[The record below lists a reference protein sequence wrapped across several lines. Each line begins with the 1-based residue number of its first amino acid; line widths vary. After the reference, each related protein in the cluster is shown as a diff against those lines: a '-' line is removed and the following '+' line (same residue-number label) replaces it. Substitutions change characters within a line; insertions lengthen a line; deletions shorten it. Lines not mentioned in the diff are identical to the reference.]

1 MQKIKNNSP
10 KSDSVEDDLKKLIN
24 ESKFSEAVLFLFKQQ
39 SENWELLKDGLSSL
53 HKIDTKKFYF
63 DGYEVQTQFN
73 PLRINST
80 MANVSPEAV
89 KKRQC
94 FLCIENLPRE
104 QKGIIY
110 KEKYI
115 ILCNPFPI
123 FSVHMTISSIEHKP
137 QRIKKPF
144 EDLLQLSKDF
154 SELTIVYNGPE
165 SGASAPDHLHFQACR
180 KDSLPIDIDY
190 EGMKN
195 EFGEEVITGEVS
207 VTAIDDGM
215 RRILSLEGIS
225 DSSVSRTFN
234 RIYSLYAHIAKSH
247 VEPMMNIICTYE
259 NESGWR
265 VIIFFRKKH
274 RPNAYFEENDG
285 NILVSPASID
295 LGGVLITPLEKDF
308 RKIDKELITSIF
320 REVSIGKEEF
330 EYIKTKLK
338 E

>member
-1 MQKIKNNSP
+1 MQKTKNNSS
-10 KSDSVEDDLKKLIN
+10 KSDSFEDELKNLIN
-24 ESKFSEAVLFLFKQQ
+24 ENKFSEAVSFLFKQQ
-39 SENWELLKDGLSSL
+39 SENWELLKNGLSSL
-53 HKIDTKKFYF
+53 NSINTKKFYF
-63 DGYEVQTQFN
+63 DGYEVLTQFN
-73 PLRINST
+73 PLRLNST

-94 FLCIENLPRE
+94 FICIENLPRE

-123 FSVHMTISSIEHKP
+123 FPVHLTISSIEHTP
-137 QRIKKPF
+137 QRIKKSF
-144 EDLLQLSKDF
+144 TDLLQLSKDF
-154 SELTIVYNGPE
+154 SEFTIVYNGPE

-195 EFGEEVITGEVS
+195 EFGEEVTAGEVS
-207 VTAIDDGM
+207 VTAVDDGM
-215 RRILSLEGIS
+215 RRIFSLEGTS
-225 DSSVSRTFN
+225 DSLMNKTFN
-234 RIYSLYAHIAKSH
+234 RIYSLYAPIAKSH

-259 NESGWR
+259 IESGWR

-274 RPNAYFEENDG
+274 RPDAYFEENDG

-308 RKIDKELITSIF
+308 RKIDKDLVVSIF

-338 E
+338 A